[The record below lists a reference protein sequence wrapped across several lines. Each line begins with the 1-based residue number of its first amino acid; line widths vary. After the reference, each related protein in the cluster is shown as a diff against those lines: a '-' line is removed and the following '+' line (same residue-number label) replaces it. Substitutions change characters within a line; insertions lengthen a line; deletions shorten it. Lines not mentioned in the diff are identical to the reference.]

1 MSGGSGGDAGWRQG
15 GLFDQDGAVSLLHTA
30 ILGLTSIA
38 IVALAVAVVFGG
50 IIDHKSKHPLEA
62 QCQHHDGVLM
72 QSATGSKTCLPK
84 GLGEELGKLNDQ
96 VEGGR

>member
-1 MSGGSGGDAGWRQG
+1 M
-15 GLFDQDGAVSLLHTA
+15 SLLHTA
-30 ILGLTSIA
+30 IFGLTSIA

-84 GLGEELGKLNDQ
+84 GMGEELGKLNEQ
-96 VEGGR
+96 VEGRK

>member
-1 MSGGSGGDAGWRQG
+1 M
-15 GLFDQDGAVSLLHTA
+15 SLLHTA
-30 ILGLTSIA
+30 IFGFASIA

-50 IIDHKSKHPLEA
+50 IIDHKSKHLFEA
-62 QCQHHDGVLM
+62 RCQPHDGVVM
-72 QSATGSKTCLPK
+72 QSANGSKTCLPK